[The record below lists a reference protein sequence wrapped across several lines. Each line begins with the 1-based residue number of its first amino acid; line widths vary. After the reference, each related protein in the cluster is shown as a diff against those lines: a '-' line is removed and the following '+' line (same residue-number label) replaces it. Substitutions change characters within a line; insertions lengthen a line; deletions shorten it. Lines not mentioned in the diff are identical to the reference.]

1 MTLRELRA
9 IACVKL
15 GIAKWLFIHIPKNAG
30 VAMAKHPELANKL
43 VRPEGSFHI
52 SKAYTRELLSIM
64 EANNEHHGKQH
75 ARWRDVKPSVR
86 DKLQAVAIVRNPW
99 SRVVSRYRFAQTVA
113 KSGKSPTHSAPESF
127 DAFLEQRNEYG
138 GRPFYWHRAI
148 RGWYPQVDYVTDEQG
163 RLRTDIL
170 RQERLSAEV
179 PMYFGVSDPPRPRNL
194 SRYKEKKS
202 YQSYYTPQTIQ
213 IVADWY
219 ARDIEFFGFDFDTA
233 ATKNFTEVTKR

>member
-9 IACVKL
+9 IACLKL

-30 VAMAKHPELANKL
+30 VAMAKHPELTNKL

-52 SKAYTRELLSIM
+52 SRAYTEELLSIM
-64 EANNEHHGKQH
+64 AENHEHHGKQH

-99 SRVVSRYRFAQTVA
+99 SRVVSRYRFARTVA
-113 KSGKSPTHSAPESF
+113 KSGKSPQHEAPESF
-127 DAFLEQRNEYG
+127 DAFLEQRHEYG

-148 RGWYPQVDYVTDEQG
+148 RGWYPQSDYVTDEQG

-170 RQERLSAEV
+170 RQEQLSQDV
-179 PMYFGVSDPPRPRNL
+179 PTYFGVTDPPKPRNL
-194 SRYKEKKS
+194 SRHKEKQS
-202 YQSYYTPQTIQ
+202 YQDFYSPRTIQ
-213 IVADWY
+213 VVADWY
-219 ARDIEFFGFDFDTA
+219 ASDIELFGFDFDTP
-233 ATKNFTEVTKR
+233 ATRNFTELKAR